1 MRQILITRIRQD
13 DTTQTL
19 GHLIVYD
26 GVKKIFE
33 CNTLELPWK
42 ENKNRISCIPDGAYW
57 VEKYNS
63 VKFGSVFLFNNVK
76 GRSMIEM
83 HTGNYHTDILG
94 CILAGAGLSDI
105 NQDGYLDVYSS
116 RRTMEKLLELMPDK
130 FTVKINWL

>member
-26 GVKKIFE
+26 DVKKIFE

-63 VKFGSVFLFNNVK
+63 AKFGSVFLFNNVK

-94 CILAGAGLSDI
+94 CILPGAGLSDI
-105 NQDGYLDVYSS
+105 NQDGYLDVHTS